1 MNDHKTKPCAVHL
14 VGFWGF
20 FLENR
25 IMKFHVRLFVI
36 LKEISMLLTLPE
48 LDPRLWLPISV
59 NVLGQLEVIRDILVN
74 VYCIN
79 SLS

>member
-1 MNDHKTKPCAVHL
+1 MTIRQSHALFILL
-14 VGFWGF
+14 VFGFF

>member
-1 MNDHKTKPCAVHL
+1 
-14 VGFWGF
+14 
-20 FLENR
+20 
-25 IMKFHVRLFVI
+25 MKFHVRLFDI